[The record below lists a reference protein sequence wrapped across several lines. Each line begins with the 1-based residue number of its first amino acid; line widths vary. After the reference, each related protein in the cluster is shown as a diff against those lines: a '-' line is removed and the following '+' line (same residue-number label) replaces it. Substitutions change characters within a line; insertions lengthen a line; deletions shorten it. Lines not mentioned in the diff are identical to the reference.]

1 MQKVDRSKEVLF
13 AYNIELKIN
22 GAVIKSG
29 LNKKTTSIEE
39 QGYKVSKGNIKHL
52 LFLLKY
58 NRQHNNMFL
67 ECLCTGDESEYFFIM
82 PDHKARLFDV
92 YQINT
97 ELEILHYRNLLYT
110 SDLKMNSLLPT
121 VN

>member
-1 MQKVDRSKEVLF
+1 MQKIDRSKEALF
-13 AYNIELKIN
+13 VYNIELKIN

-29 LNKKTTSIEE
+29 LNKKTTSIEK
-39 QGYKVSKGNIKHL
+39 QGYKVSKGNTEY
-52 LFLLKY
+52 LFFSLKY

-67 ECLCTGDESEYFFIM
+67 ECLSTGGESEYFFIM

-97 ELEILHYRNLLYT
+97 ELEILQYRNLLCT
-110 SDLKMNSLLPT
+110 SDLKTNSLLPT